1 MSVNLDEFFNFGVKE
16 PINRLAY
23 SQEDIDYKI
32 KIIKKMQEMGMTIT
46 MDKVGNICGK
56 LEFGPNPGE
65 KTIAIGSHTDSVYNG
80 GQYDG
85 PLGVVNGLMVADRL
99 KQSKDFNGTLL
110 VCIYQ
115 CEESSRF
122 GNACLGSKY
131 LAGKINEDDFN
142 TIFDQKALEDKKN
155 ISLSDC
161 ISEYSSKIQNQIPEI
176 QVVDKIFEK
185 VNYSLESHIE
195 QYETLAKLFKK
206 KKEPVIGIVTSVG
219 SAVRIR
225 YSVEGK
231 SDHTGSTPMRKRR
244 NPLDV
249 TSDFQKAIR
258 KYGKNIEKKGLGRA
272 SQVQISTPGHN
283 SSFNQIP
290 KFAEG
295 EIDIRLLR
303 ENTPEKAIE
312 AFENIIQ
319 KTLSKK
325 RCEGIKISYDI
336 LSQGTSIITDSSL
349 NSQLEK
355 NADHLNIPYIM
366 MPSYAGQDTGF
377 IPADAKTMI
386 FCPSTGGSHN
396 PEESTTRKCIEYSAL
411 VLEDT
416 CKQLLKQPFKDQLHS
431 GTDDKTAKALMPES
445 KTNNKKA
452 KKKEAKKK
460 EATTR

>member
-1 MSVNLDEFFNFGVKE
+1 MSVNLDDFFNFGNTE

-23 SQEDIDYKI
+23 TQEDIDYKLKVI
-32 KIIKKMQEMGMTIT
+32 RKMKEMGMTIT
-46 MDKVGNICGK
+46 IDKIGNICGK
-56 LEFGPNPGE
+56 REYGPNPGE

-99 KQSKDFNGTLL
+99 KQSKEFNGTLL

-131 LAGKINEDDFN
+131 LAGKISEDDFN

-155 ISLSDC
+155 MSLSDC

-225 YSVEGK
+225 YNVEGK

-295 EIDIRLLR
+295 EIDIRLLG

-336 LSQGTSIITDSSL
+336 LSQGTSIITNSSL
-349 NSQLEK
+349 NSQLEE
-355 NADHLNIPYIM
+355 NADRLNIPYIL

-416 CKQLLKQPFKDQLHS
+416 CKQLLRQPFRNQLRPEA
-431 GTDDKTAKALMPES
+431 DRNLKVLIPES
-445 KTNNKKA
+445 KAKNKKAKNKKA
-452 KKKEAKKK
+452 KKKEA
-460 EATTR
+460 TTR

>member
-1 MSVNLDEFFNFGVKE
+1 MSVNLDEFFNFDVKE
-16 PINRLAY
+16 PINSLAY
-23 SQEDIDYKI
+23 SQKDIDYKI

-46 MDKVGNICGK
+46 MDKIGNICGK

-85 PLGVVNGLMVADRL
+85 RLGVVNGLMVADRL

-131 LAGKINEDDFN
+131 LAGKISEDDFN

-195 QYETLAKLFKK
+195 QYETLAKLSKK

-249 TSDFQKAIR
+249 TSDIQKAIR
-258 KYGKNIEKKGLGRA
+258 KYGKNLEKQGLGRA
-272 SQVQISTPGHN
+272 SQLKISTPGHN

-290 KFAEG
+290 NFAEG
-295 EIDIRLLR
+295 EIDIRLLG
-303 ENTPEKAIE
+303 ENTPERAIE

-325 RCEGIKISYDI
+325 RNEGITVSYDI
-336 LSQGTSIITDSSL
+336 LSQGTPVITDSSL
-349 NSQLEK
+349 NSQLEEI
-355 NADHLNIPYIM
+355 AVRLNIPYIM
-366 MPSYAGQDTGF
+366 MPSYAGQDTGNV
-377 IPADAKTMI
+377 PADFETMV
-386 FCPSTGGSHN
+386 FGPSTGGSHN
-396 PEESTTRKCIEYSAL
+396 PEESTTRECVETTAKI
-411 VLEDT
+411 LENT
-416 CKQLLKQPFKDQLHS
+416 TREILKQPFKDKLSVGEYSNTGITSDSQ
-431 GTDDKTAKALMPES
+431 AVES
-445 KTNNKKA
+445 QKSSINKIV
-452 KKKEAKKK
+452 EA
-460 EATTR
+460 R